1 MSDVAGLGMRA
12 RAGASPVR
20 PNAEPRGA
28 SLARMEVTV
37 RDEQVG
43 DSEAV
48 LAVIAA
54 AFTAEPEVEGL
65 WRDLR
70 DVPGTASLVAELDGS
85 VVGHVGLSVGWV
97 DALDR
102 LVPVL
107 VLSPLSVHP
116 SHQGV
121 GIGSSLVAAARSR
134 AERLGAPALFLE
146 GDPAYYSRLG
156 FVPARAH
163 GFSPPSVRIPGAAFQ
178 VVLLRAYAPSV
189 AGALVY
195 PDVFWRHD
203 CVGLRGAD
211 LERFSERGAGA

>member
-1 MSDVAGLGMRA
+1 
-12 RAGASPVR
+12 
-20 PNAEPRGA
+20 
-28 SLARMEVTV
+28 MEVEV
-37 RDEQVG
+37 RDERVG
-43 DSEAV
+43 DSEVV

-54 AFTAEPEVEGL
+54 AFTVEPEVEGL

-116 SHQGV
+116 SHQGI
-121 GIGSSLVAAARSR
+121 GIGGRLVAAARSR
-134 AERLGAPALFLE
+134 AEQLGAPALFLE

-156 FVPARAH
+156 FEPARAR
-163 GFSPPSVRIPGAAFQ
+163 GFTPPSVRIPGPAFQ
-178 VVLLRAYAPSV
+178 VVMLPAYEPSLV
-189 AGALVY
+189 GALVY

-211 LERFSERGAGA
+211 LARFNDGGESA

>member
-1 MSDVAGLGMRA
+1 
-12 RAGASPVR
+12 
-20 PNAEPRGA
+20 
-28 SLARMEVTV
+28 MELVI
-37 RDEQVG
+37 RDEQAV
-43 DSEAV
+43 DSDAV

-54 AFTAEPEVEGL
+54 AFAAEPEVEDL

-70 DVPGTASLVAELDGS
+70 NVPGTVSLVAVQDGD

-116 SHQGV
+116 HHQGA
-121 GIGSSLVAAARSR
+121 GIGSALVAAARSR
-134 AERLGAPALFLE
+134 AEQIGTPALFLE

-156 FVPARAH
+156 FEPARAH
-163 GFSPPSVRIPGAAFQ
+163 GFTPPSVRIPGAGFQ
-178 VVLLRAYAPSV
+178 VVLLPAYEPSV

-211 LERFSERGAGA
+211 LERFGDGSPGA